1 MTNGWNGII
10 MNWQR
15 RKTDPPGAASMEG
28 MPSFHGHLYGVN
40 GAGVTQEFI
49 AYVLDY
55 EEESGMATLEVR
67 NNFRGHIAAEVF
79 GPTISATRFEL
90 QELYDMDGNLVGRCQ
105 NTNAENQN
113 PCTPASGKGRP

>member
-1 MTNGWNGII
+1 M
-10 MNWQR
+10 
-15 RKTDPPGAASMEG
+15 
-28 MPSFHGHLYGVN
+28 
-40 GAGVTQEFI
+40 TQEFI

-90 QELYDMDGNLVGRCQ
+90 QELYDMDKSLGRCQ

-113 PCTPASGKGRP
+113 PCTPASGKGRHDSQGCDKESLRYILNGVWICGYAVLRHNEGVGYRSAL